1 MRYGTGSMP
10 QISRIIPLR
19 IRRQVRIVALMLGVF
34 ALSIR
39 SGFCEPIRLTI
50 GAILPLSGSAAS
62 FGQTAR
68 AAMELAMEDLP
79 PEERKRITVLFEDDG
94 LVPSRS
100 VSAGRKLIDVDK
112 VDALITWSS
121 STALSLVSITEARK
135 LPHIAIAS
143 DPAVSR
149 GRRYT
154 FTYWALPEDEA
165 QTLYEYLVSAG
176 LKKLAV
182 LAVTHN
188 GLLANRTALEGLI
201 SERGEL
207 SIITSEEVPDSIL
220 DFRSVIGRMK
230 TKGSFDA
237 FIPIFFPGQLAPAV
251 KQVREAG
258 IAAHIVG
265 FETFEDGS
273 EIAASQGRFSGV
285 VFATGADPSAE
296 FTHKFQRKLPGG
308 SLYTASNCYDA
319 VTLLIAALRGGRSG
333 DQVSAFLRAL
343 KGYPTASGL
352 VSATQDNRFQLPT
365 TLKKIDTNGVVVP
378 VVSFAEQAQE
388 RGR

>member
-1 MRYGTGSMP
+1 
-10 QISRIIPLR
+10 
-19 IRRQVRIVALMLGVF
+19 MLGVF

-79 PEERKRITVLFEDDG
+79 SEERKRIAVLFEDDG

-296 FTHKFQRKLPGG
+296 FMHKFQRKLPGG

-378 VVSFAEQAQE
+378 VASFAEQAQE